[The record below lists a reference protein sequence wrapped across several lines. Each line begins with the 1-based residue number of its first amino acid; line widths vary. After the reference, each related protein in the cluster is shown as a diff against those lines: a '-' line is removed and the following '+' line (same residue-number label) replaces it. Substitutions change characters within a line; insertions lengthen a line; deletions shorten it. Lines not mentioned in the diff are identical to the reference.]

1 MFGNK
6 FILNED
12 SLAVIEQF
20 GEHMPG
26 GFFIHSR
33 HFPISDGFEMA
44 AETTEPDFLR
54 LEQRDAA

>member
-1 MFGNK
+1 MFEKN
-6 FILNED
+6 FELNEQTLPFVEALG
-12 SLAVIEQF
+12 S
-20 GEHMPG
+20 HMPG